1 MKQYILP
8 AVTAVIGF
16 TLAWVA
22 KPDHTSAPASG
33 SATAE
38 TTSAKPVRTTAGQR
52 PATAGGR
59 EVTEVRAGDF
69 PLADAAA
76 AGPKTRE
83 EAKML
88 RLSEALG
95 LTVDQQGAII
105 RVVEDA
111 QASASSDVPVM
122 VDLAKRG
129 QLVSDG
135 LKEALSPE
143 QLAKFQEL
151 QERER
156 DNLIEVRAQRM
167 LTEAIAEI
175 DLSPQQRED
184 ALARLRQKARA
195 DMQGIPADA
204 TLLFDK
210 SMLPVGQKELSV
222 DGLLALAKMGE
233 DIVYDDPMEAHRKV
247 VENQKRE
254 LEDVL
259 RCFDGI
265 LTPAQMGQYAA
276 ALNEQRD
283 NMNQIPANLIR
294 DNPPADPEDMA
305 AGEDGD
311 DDEEN

>member
-8 AVTAVIGF
+8 AVTAAIGF
-16 TLAWVA
+16 ALAWVA
-22 KPDHTSAPASG
+22 KPDHTAPAS
-33 SATAE
+33 A
-38 TTSAKPVRTTAGQR
+38 TTATGENSSAQPARTGSGQR
-52 PATAGGR
+52 PASAGNR
-59 EVTEVRAGDF
+59 AVTEVRAGDF

-88 RLSEALG
+88 RLAEALG

-111 QASASSDVPVM
+111 QATASSDVPVM

-135 LKEALSPE
+135 LKVALTPE

-156 DNLIEVRAQRM
+156 DNLIEVRAQQM
-167 LTEAIAEI
+167 LTAAIAEI

-195 DMQGIPADA
+195 DLQGIPADA
-204 TLLFDK
+204 ALLFDK
-210 SMLPVGQKELSV
+210 SLLPVGKKELSV

-233 DIVYDDPMEAHRKV
+233 DIVYDDPAEAHRKI

-265 LTPAQMGQYAA
+265 LTPAQMGQYSA
-276 ALNEQRD
+276 ALNEQRE
-283 NMNQIPANLIR
+283 NLNRIPPNLVR
-294 DNPPADPEDMA
+294 DIPPIENAEDDPEQ
-305 AGEDGD
+305 
-311 DDEEN
+311 